1 MPARK
6 QEEALLVPTV
16 EISSMKHSTLAI
28 WLISALSSQNSL
40 GQIWDK
46 RALILKKGWTDLWQ
60 IQNGEVFS
68 QKLVLHTWLGRI
80 RIIIPFLLIAQ
91 VIFLSLLIGPFVLS
105 LLGLYMRILR
115 SWLVMFG
122 IPAVGLI
129 CKMLITLPN
138 AWKIGTVI
146 ILVLFFK
153 RKEDSCHNFGDSK

>member
-28 WLISALSSQNSL
+28 WLISALSSQNSP

-68 QKLVLHTWLGRI
+68 QKLVLHTWLRRI

-91 VIFLSLLIGPFVLS
+91 VIFLSLLIGPFRFELAWTLHEDFKELISHVWNSSCGSNMQNVNHLTQC
-105 LLGLYMRILR
+105 LKNWNRNH
-115 SWLVMFG
+115 FG
-122 IPAVGLI
+122 II
-129 CKMLITLPN
+129 FQKKRRFLP
-138 AWKIGTVI
+138 
-146 ILVLFFK
+146 
-153 RKEDSCHNFGDSK
+153 